1 LQNIFEFLF
10 LQKQKLKQ
18 ITMKKILLAVL
29 LIAPFL
35 GMSQTTKPI
44 DGFSGIKFGSNSVTV
59 LAALKAK
66 GGIINKENTEK
77 DYLALDHVKIGT
89 RVASVMVKFINDKAF
104 EADYL
109 FLPEVEGKLLE
120 LYKGV
125 DNDITLAY
133 GSTKQVSNKYKD
145 PYKEG
150 EEESLTLI
158 GLSAGNIDFTTSW
171 FDSAE
176 NSIQI
181 TITTDMIVK
190 LTYQDNK
197 LTDQAVAKQNE
208 KKKSDF

>member
-1 LQNIFEFLF
+1 MQNIFEFLF
-10 LQKQKLKQ
+10 LQKQKLKK

>member
-1 LQNIFEFLF
+1 MQNIFEVLF

-18 ITMKKILLAVL
+18 ITMKKIFLAVL
-29 LIAPFL
+29 LIVPFL

-44 DGFSGIKFGSNSVTV
+44 DGFSGIKFGSNSVAV
-59 LAALKAK
+59 FAALKAK
-66 GGIINKENTEK
+66 GAILNKENTEK
-77 DYLALDHVKIGT
+77 NYLALDHVKIGT
-89 RVASVMVKFINDKAF
+89 RIASVMVKFINDKAF

-109 FLPEVEGKLLE
+109 FVPEVEGKLLD

-125 DNDITLAY
+125 NEDITLAY
-133 GSTKQVSNKYKD
+133 GNKKQVSEKYKE

-190 LTYQDNK
+190 LTYQDSK